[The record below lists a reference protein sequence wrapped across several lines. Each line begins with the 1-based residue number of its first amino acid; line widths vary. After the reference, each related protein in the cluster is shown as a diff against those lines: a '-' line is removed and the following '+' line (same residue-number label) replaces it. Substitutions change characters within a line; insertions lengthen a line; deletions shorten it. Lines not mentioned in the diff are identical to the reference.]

1 MATTDS
7 AERSG
12 KLSRARILEIALE
25 HFAVHGYRGSSVAKI
40 AAEAGISQ
48 PGLLHHFP
56 NKAALLMAVLAERD
70 VRDLHAT
77 GTDPETLSEMDF
89 AELIAFLIRIV
100 RHNVQNRELV
110 QLAHLTA
117 AEATG
122 SEHPAR
128 EWVTG
133 RQKFLQSLVESS
145 LRRSIEAG
153 SVRRDVDPRMTT
165 FLLVAAV
172 EGLENQWLV
181 DDEVDMVGSFV
192 HFAEQLQRAVA
203 STA

>member
-12 KLSRARILEIALE
+12 RLSRARILEIALE
-25 HFAVHGYRGSSVAKI
+25 HFAIHGYRGSSLARI

-70 VRDLHAT
+70 VQDLHAT
-77 GTDPETLSEMDF
+77 GTDPEALSEMDF
-89 AELIAFLIRIV
+89 AALIDFLVRIA
-100 RHNVQNRELV
+100 RHNVQNRDLV

-122 SEHPAR
+122 TEHPAR
-128 EWVTG
+128 EWVVG
-133 RQKFLQSLVESS
+133 RQKFLQSMIESS
-145 LRRSIEAG
+145 LRRGVEDG
-153 SVRRDVDPRMTT
+153 SVRSDVDPRLTT
-165 FLLVAAV
+165 LVLVAAM

-192 HFAEQLQRAVA
+192 RFAEQLQRAVA
-203 STA
+203 PTA

>member
-12 KLSRARILEIALE
+12 RLSRARILEIALE
-25 HFAVHGYRGSSVAKI
+25 HFAIHGYRGSSLARI
-40 AAEAGISQ
+40 AAEVGISQ

-70 VRDLHAT
+70 VQDLHAT

-89 AELIAFLIRIV
+89 AELIAFLVRIA
-100 RHNVQNRELV
+100 RHNVQNRDLV

-128 EWVTG
+128 EWVVG
-133 RQKFLQSLVESS
+133 RQKFLQSMIESS
-145 LRRSIEAG
+145 LRRGVEDG
-153 SVRRDVDPRMTT
+153 SVRSDVDPRLTT
-165 FLLVAAV
+165 LVLVAAM

-192 HFAEQLQRAVA
+192 QFAEQLQRAVA
-203 STA
+203 PTD